1 MKKIIA
7 PPRAILQGIFGESAK
22 SIARDCGFVQRVR
35 QFDPALFAQLMCLSL
50 VGSATVSLVKL
61 GIDLG
66 ISSSALCQ
74 RFSRAVTVTFF
85 WKLLRHVLV
94 ELDRAANLPRLDIPI
109 FSHFNGV
116 YLVDA
121 TSLQLPECLGKRFP
135 GCGGGAGE
143 HDTRARAGVKILL
156 RYRLDCRGDVTVRL
170 RGSSTPDQKM
180 LASMPR
186 LKRGSLLIADMGFFD
201 GDRFERSTRAGCFWL
216 TRLPAQLSL
225 QVDGG
230 RWEQLVDVLDGLK
243 SRGIERYEAE
253 ATISRKSP
261 FRGRVL
267 FERCPPAIAAERRR
281 KLLLGCKGKA
291 PGRRKLTMCDWWA
304 MSTNAPA
311 EKLDAKR
318 ASDLYRSRWQIEL
331 VFKRWKSLGRL
342 RIDPKHSENRAA
354 CELYARLIGV
364 LVVDWLATSR
374 GGSLSGRSVWLAW
387 DLVRGLM
394 PIVLRA
400 LRGEM
405 SWEFVLAE
413 LDRVLNARPKQARRK
428 KKPSTRQILY
438 T

>member
-7 PPRAILQGIFGESAK
+7 VPQALLQGIFGDSVK
-22 SIARDCGFVQRVR
+22 NIARDCGFVRRVR
-35 QFDPALFAQLMCLSL
+35 KFDPALFAQLMCLSL
-50 VGSATVSLVKL
+50 VGSVTVSLAKL
-61 GIDLG
+61 AIDLR

-74 RFSRAVTVTFF
+74 RFSQAVTVTFF

-94 ELDRAANLPRLDIPI
+94 ELDRAANLPRLNIPI

-121 TSLQLPECLGKRFP
+121 TSLKLPECLAKRFP
-135 GCGGGAGE
+135 GCGGGAGK

-156 RYRLDCRGDVTVRL
+156 RYRLDCPGDVTVRL
-170 RGSSTPDQKM
+170 RGSSTPDKKM
-180 LASMPR
+180 LASMPP
-186 LKRGSLLIADMGFFD
+186 LERGSLLIADMGFFD
-201 GDRFERSTRAGCFWL
+201 GERFEQSTRAGCFWL

-230 RWEQLVDVLDGLK
+230 RWEQLVDLLDGLK
-243 SRGIERYEAE
+243 SRDVVQYEAE
-253 ATISRKSP
+253 ATISRQSP

-281 KLLLGCKGKA
+281 KLLLGYKGKA

-304 MSTNAPA
+304 MSTNAPT
-311 EKLDAKR
+311 EKMDAKQ
-318 ASDLYRSRWQIEL
+318 AANLYRSRWQIEL

-342 RIDPKHSENRAA
+342 QIDSKHSENRAV
-354 CELYARLIGV
+354 CELYAKLIGV
-364 LVVDWLATSR
+364 LVVDWLATIR

-387 DLVRGLM
+387 DLIRSLM
-394 PIVLRA
+394 PSILNA
-400 LRGEM
+400 LRGQM
-405 SWEFVLAE
+405 SWEVVLTE
-413 LDRVLNARPKQARRK
+413 LDRLLNARPKQARRK
-428 KKPSTRQILY
+428 QKPSTRQTLY